1 MSEEEKE
8 EELVLTNDEYY
19 QYLLDN
25 YYSCLDK
32 EKIKRM
38 PKKDKVVDPEVVK
51 IGNLEITVKNYNF
64 HRINRILKK
73 YFGNPE
79 KGGYYLKKRTGY
91 KQGRYGRKIHYKV
104 IDKATGNI
112 VVESVTLRELRVY
125 LSGIARTGFPL
136 DDMYDQ
142 IFEFRLMSWQEHG
155 YPDFPA

>member
-1 MSEEEKE
+1 
-8 EELVLTNDEYY
+8 
-19 QYLLDN
+19 
-25 YYSCLDK
+25 
-32 EKIKRM
+32 M

-155 YPDFPA
+155 FPDFPA